1 MNNGGILSSIANAA
15 KRVKCEVWKRYK
27 STDYDVSSFGNLRS
41 RVTGKVLVN
50 RQPNSCGYY
59 RVQLVIDGKRC
70 KLFIHRMVAETF
82 LKNKQ
87 HKTQVNHI
95 NGDKKDNRLEN
106 LEWCTPSENQL
117 HARYVLGKNDEM
129 NSKMRASLKTLYEE
143 RHRHKSKQ
151 RRKSKRAKK
160 KEEDFWKKHK
170 DRIRGHA
177 KTKVDEQIR
186 RQRISDTLTGKA
198 RGSWWTNGKQN
209 KPSPTNPGKGW
220 RKGRCGDNLGLPKG
234 KLHYYNN
241 GKVNVMRSHCPDGFV
256 KGRLQ

>member
-1 MNNGGILSSIANAA
+1 
-15 KRVKCEVWKRYK
+15 
-27 STDYDVSSFGNLRS
+27 
-41 RVTGKVLVN
+41 
-50 RQPNSCGYY
+50 
-59 RVQLVIDGKRC
+59 
-70 KLFIHRMVAETF
+70 MVAETF
-82 LKNKQ
+82 LKHSK
-87 HKTQVNHI
+87 KETRVNHI

-106 LEWCTPSENQL
+106 LEWCTPSESQL

-129 NSKMRASLKTLYEE
+129 NSKMRASLKKLYEE
-143 RHRHKSKQ
+143 RHRHQSTQRHKSEQ
-151 RRKSKRAKK
+151 RRKSKQARE
-160 KEEDFWKKHK
+160 KEELFWDTHK

-177 KTKVDEQIR
+177 KIKVDEQIR

-198 RGSWWTNGKQN
+198 RSSWWTNGKQN
-209 KPSPTNPGKGW
+209 KLSPTNPGKGW